1 MLRHVLHD
9 WPDDSCRH
17 ILSNIVDALGPGSRL
32 VIIDQ
37 VIPTTGASLTHAAVD
52 ISMMGFSGME
62 RSVKQW
68 TALLDAVGLKIASI
82 VRSEA
87 PPGEIAYDSMIE
99 AVAQ

>member
-1 MLRHVLHD
+1 
-9 WPDDSCRH
+9 
-17 ILSNIVDALGPGSRL
+17 
-32 VIIDQ
+32 
-37 VIPTTGASLTHAAVD
+37 
-52 ISMMGFSGME
+52 MMGFSGME